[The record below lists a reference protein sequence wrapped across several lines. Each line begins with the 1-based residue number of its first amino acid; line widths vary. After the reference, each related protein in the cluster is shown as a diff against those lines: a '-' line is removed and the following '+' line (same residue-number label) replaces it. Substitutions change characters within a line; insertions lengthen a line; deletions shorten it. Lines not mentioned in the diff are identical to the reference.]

1 MKSDQT
7 DFMVDRFTI
16 VDREC
21 DEGVIA
27 VREKAS
33 VQINKERKEVKMHDY
48 SYSFDEIIAIADKLK
63 AVMPLKKELTFS

>member
-21 DEGVIA
+21 SEGVIA

-33 VQINKERKEVKMHDY
+33 VQIDKERKEVKMHDY
-48 SYSFDEIIAIADKLK
+48 CYSFDEIIAVADKLK

>member
-7 DFMVDRFTI
+7 DFMIDKFSI

-21 DEGVIA
+21 DEGIIA

-33 VQINKERKEVKMHDY
+33 VQVDKQKKVVKMHDY
-48 SYSFDEIIAIADKLK
+48 SYTFDEIIAVAERLK
-63 AVMPLKKELTFS
+63 TLNTLTFS

>member
-1 MKSDQT
+1 MKNDQT

>member
-48 SYSFDEIIAIADKLK
+48 SYSFDEIIAIADKLRTM
-63 AVMPLKKELTFS
+63 MPIEEKLTFS